1 MVLLIP
7 YDPFEPFNN
16 LVTAIKCKPSNQ
28 SEPNIFARF
37 AIWD

>member
-16 LVTAIKCKPSNQ
+16 LVTAIKCKPDILL
-28 SEPNIFARF
+28 IFGNVDAE
-37 AIWD
+37 